1 MDDIYRVATKSG
13 SSIMSQILFILGFI
27 MLPAAPLF
35 SHLYFY
41 EKIQN
46 SEKAKLIYYLS
57 LIPSIILLCS
67 AVYLSPSQTLIKSV
81 ECGVVKQYKTYK
93 IRHRS
98 TFERLAVVMDSSG
111 YIRYFDF
118 DETLPRLQSKQHV
131 CFELYDRFKNKGLS
145 ESRIVKII
153 SDK

>member
-1 MDDIYRVATKSG
+1 MMSDLLLLLGLISIVALP
-13 SSIMSQILFILGFI
+13 IFAHLF
-27 MLPAAPLF
+27 
-35 SHLYFY
+35 FY
-41 EKIQN
+41 DKIQN
-46 SEKAKLIYYLS
+46 KDNQKILSFLS
-57 LIPSIILLCS
+57 LIPGIVLMCGASF
-67 AVYLSPSQTLIKSV
+67 LSPTQTPIKSV